1 MRLSKHHI
9 ERFVQ
14 DVMDD
19 VPTPAAKAK
28 TQAIAD
34 YKKAVEDTLPA
45 DVKPILKKYP
55 HLLERKSMYVKGWE
69 TFRSDGVFSSMYV
82 HVVLMD
88 GQLPFKPDTEVTQ
101 VPYAKEFQA
110 RKELRRRLL
119 DVGSKCSTLA
129 KLKEAFPELIKY
141 MPEEVEQ
148 PKLNLPMAA
157 GGVVA
162 DLFKS
167 GLPAPA
173 KVEAPKQRVTVS
185 AKAMQA
191 IQNAVD
197 NPPDPNTAL
206 KKAARA
212 YKTKVKT
219 NAKT

>member
-1 MRLSKHHI
+1 MRLNKHHI
-9 ERFVQ
+9 EKFVQ
-14 DVMDD
+14 YVMDD

-55 HLLERKSMYVKGWE
+55 HLFERKSMYVKGWE
-69 TFRSDGVFSSMYV
+69 TFRSDGMVSSMYV
-82 HVVLMD
+82 HAVLMD
-88 GQLPFKPDTEVTQ
+88 GQLPFRPDTEVTQ
-101 VPYAKEFQA
+101 APYAKEFQA

-119 DVGSKCSTLA
+119 EIGSKCQTLA
-129 KLKEAFPELIKY
+129 KLQEAFPELTKY
-141 MPEEVEQ
+141 MPENTEP

-173 KVEAPKQRVTVS
+173 KVEAPKKGVS
-185 AKAMQA
+185 AKKAK
-191 IQNAVD
+191 
-197 NPPDPNTAL
+197 PD
-206 KKAARA
+206 
-212 YKTKVKT
+212 
-219 NAKT
+219 AKT

>member
-14 DVMDD
+14 DVMED

-34 YKKAVEDTLPA
+34 YRKAVEDTLPA

-55 HLLERKSMYVKGWE
+55 HLFERRSMYVKGWE
-69 TFRSDGVFSSMYV
+69 TYSGGMSSNMYV
-82 HVVLMD
+82 SVVLMNEK
-88 GQLPFKPDTEVTQ
+88 LPFMPDVEATQ
-101 VPYAKEFQA
+101 APYVKEFNA

-119 DVGSKCSTLA
+119 DVGSKCTSLA
-129 KLKEAFPELIKY
+129 KLKKAFPELTKY
-141 MPEEVEQ
+141 MPEEVEP

-173 KVEAPKQRVTVS
+173 KVEAPKKKVTVRKVKPN
-185 AKAMQA
+185 AKA
-191 IQNAVD
+191 
-197 NPPDPNTAL
+197 
-206 KKAARA
+206 
-212 YKTKVKT
+212 
-219 NAKT
+219 